1 MNLGESLPLSHAEVV
16 GLYQTNARVSLADE
30 RELVCSRP
38 ELNAL
43 PTPNEFRCAVDE
55 MAALASQNLRL
66 REELW
71 DAELEPDELAE
82 FDQMLELATKTIEF
96 LRDCKPWQ
104 LETIQ
109 AGRDGEHA
117 RRVWESLSELIET
130 TGPKVNECLA
140 LVMVHGPDVSD
151 TRSPHE
157 LLPLVEEVIQHHQAG
172 KSFGLITKLTKR
184 HWFEFKEKVRVGSRA
199 FELNDSTHL
208 RAVRAL
214 LRMRQLRSELVE
226 RWERMMVPLGGLACS
241 ELSEKPERVCKQFVP
256 QIRAC
261 LEWHASTWHPLEGEF
276 QRLGFRW
283 STFLDSSA
291 PEAGDNAELRRIRR
305 GVLGELGPILQSR
318 SGWLRHKRLL
328 ATLRVWHEQLSEPDR
343 PEAQAT
349 QRLRQAL
356 RDASPLDYQSAYEE
370 LMRLKNLEQDLT
382 RRHELLNRLSRSAP
396 AWASAIENRLAEHSE
411 PKPPDDP
418 NSAWEWRQLQDELER
433 RASVSLDQLQ
443 QQIERLSQQLLE
455 VTAHLVEKQTWMNQ
469 IRQTG
474 SVQKQALGA
483 YAAMRN
489 KLTKTGKGVRD
500 AELRAAARR
509 EMATAKDAVPV
520 WIMPLA
526 EVADTFDP
534 RKTNFDVVIIDE
546 ASQCDPTSLFAL
558 YLGRQTIIVGDDEQ
572 VTPVAVGVDM
582 EEVSK
587 LIRVFLEGVPFKEL
601 YDGTTSVYDLAQ
613 IAFGGVIRLT
623 EHFRCAPN
631 IIAFSNN
638 LSYKGEIKPLREAS
652 SIPLNPHVV
661 HYRVQGGCDRGD
673 NVNEVEAETIA
684 SLICAAIE
692 QPEYAKND
700 LDESTTFGV
709 VSLVGNKQALKIDN
723 LLRQHLEPAEYR
735 RRQILCG
742 DSAQFQGDER
752 DVMFLSVVDSPPEQP
767 PLSMRQEGPKK
778 IFKKRFNVAA
788 SRARNQMWVVH
799 SLNHETDLK
808 VGDYRRRLIE
818 HALDPEAWE
827 RELQKRLAKVDPRSQ
842 FFEGPVLRR
851 LMERGYNVIPQYK
864 VGAYRIDL
872 VVVGSGRRLAIECM
886 GEQHH
891 GPEKLQEDLDRQAI
905 LRRLGWTFVD
915 IRGSLFFRDEER
927 ALEPVFRRLQ
937 ELSIAPELA
946 TNASSVA
953 PGRTGAVE
961 QVIRRAQEL
970 RAAWHHEHQG
980 DMNSTE

>member
-1 MNLGESLPLSHAEVV
+1 
-16 GLYQTNARVSLADE
+16 
-30 RELVCSRP
+30 
-38 ELNAL
+38 
-43 PTPNEFRCAVDE
+43 
-55 MAALASQNLRL
+55 
-66 REELW
+66 
-71 DAELEPDELAE
+71 
-82 FDQMLELATKTIEF
+82 
-96 LRDCKPWQ
+96 
-104 LETIQ
+104 
-109 AGRDGEHA
+109 
-117 RRVWESLSELIET
+117 
-130 TGPKVNECLA
+130 
-140 LVMVHGPDVSD
+140 
-151 TRSPHE
+151 
-157 LLPLVEEVIQHHQAG
+157 
-172 KSFGLITKLTKR
+172 
-184 HWFEFKEKVRVGSRA
+184 
-199 FELNDSTHL
+199 
-208 RAVRAL
+208 
-214 LRMRQLRSELVE
+214 
-226 RWERMMVPLGGLACS
+226 
-241 ELSEKPERVCKQFVP
+241 
-256 QIRAC
+256 
-261 LEWHASTWHPLEGEF
+261 
-276 QRLGFRW
+276 
-283 STFLDSSA
+283 
-291 PEAGDNAELRRIRR
+291 
-305 GVLGELGPILQSR
+305 
-318 SGWLRHKRLL
+318 
-328 ATLRVWHEQLSEPDR
+328 
-343 PEAQAT
+343 
-349 QRLRQAL
+349 
-356 RDASPLDYQSAYEE
+356 
-370 LMRLKNLEQDLT
+370 LKNLEQELT
-382 RRHELLNRLSRSAP
+382 RRHELLNRLTRSAP
-396 AWASAIENRLAEHSE
+396 AWASAIENRLAQHSQ
-411 PKPPDDP
+411 PQPPGDP
-418 NSAWEWRQLQDELER
+418 HSAWEWRQLHDELEK
-433 RASVSLDQLQ
+433 RASVSLDELQ

-455 VTAHLVEKQTWMNQ
+455 VTAQLVEKQTWMNQ

-474 SVQKQALGA
+474 SAQKQALGA

-526 EVADTFDP
+526 EVAETFDP
-534 RKTNFDVVIIDE
+534 RKTRFNVVIIDE

-558 YLGRQTIIVGDDEQ
+558 YLGGQTVIVGDDEQ
-572 VTPVAVGVDM
+572 VTPVAAGVDM

-692 QPEYAKND
+692 HPEYAKND
-700 LDESTTFGV
+700 LGEPVTFGV
-709 VSLVGNKQALKIDN
+709 VSLVGDKQALKIDGI
-723 LLRQHLEPAEYR
+723 LRQRLEPAEYR

-799 SLNHETDLK
+799 SLNHETDLQ
-808 VGDYRRRLIE
+808 VSDYRRRLIE

-827 RELQKRLAKVDPRSQ
+827 RELQKRLAKVDPRSKV
-842 FFEGPVLRR
+842 FEGIVLRR
-851 LMERGYNVIPQYK
+851 LMERGYNVLPQHQA
-864 VGAYRIDL
+864 GAYYIDL
-872 VVVGSGRRLAIECM
+872 VVVGSGRRLAIECE
-886 GEQHH
+886 GEQFH
-891 GPEKLQEDLDRQAI
+891 GPEKLQEDLERKAI
-905 LRRLGWTFVD
+905 LERLGWTFVN

-946 TNASSVA
+946 TGASSPA
-953 PGRTGAVE
+953 PGQTDVVE
-961 QVIRRAQEL
+961 RVIRRAQEM
-970 RAAWHHEHQG
+970 RAAWHPERQADETTTKH
-980 DMNSTE
+980 S